1 MAWMAYD
8 RVVRGEAS
16 RWAYIA
22 VGGPRSAADRGYLVE
37 LDAFLREL
45 APALAP

>member
-1 MAWMAYD
+1 MAYD

-22 VGGPRSAADRGYLVE
+22 VGGARAAQDRAYLGE
-37 LDAFLREL
+37 LDRFLREL